1 MAAIVTS
8 EPISEHV
15 PPDSEHDVG
24 AELIF
29 HGRVRGSEEGKPI
42 KGIFYEHYE
51 GMAIKELEKLIE
63 TTKEK
68 FHVEAIQCIHRVGFV
83 PNGQVSLRL
92 IIWSRH
98 RKEGLDAMAWYISTM
113 KKEVPIWKNV
123 CYV

>member
-8 EPISEHV
+8 EPISTEF

-29 HGRVRGSEEGKPI
+29 HGRVRGCEEGKPI

-51 GMAIKELEKLIE
+51 GMATKELEKLNQA
-63 TTKEK
+63 TKEK
-68 FHVEAIQCIHRVGFV
+68 FPVEAIHCIHRVGFV
-83 PNGQVSLRL
+83 PNGEVSLRL

-113 KKEVPIWKNV
+113 KKEIPIWKNV
-123 CYV
+123 RYV